1 MTRLCA
7 PTISALVLGS
17 LLAASSATAQPAET
31 SPANQLSPAEK
42 AAGWKLLFDG
52 KNTSA
57 WRAYKGKEFPTNG
70 WSIDDG
76 CIKTKADAKGA
87 PDIITT
93 DQYSD
98 FELSVEWKVAP
109 KGNSGIIYRLIEK
122 HDASWQTGPECQI
135 LDNAGNNVKS
145 DDPHAAGALYDL
157 YPPSAAAVCKPAG
170 EFNVA
175 RVVVQ
180 GGRVEHWLNGVKV
193 VAARMD
199 NDEWKQKIAASKFKA
214 YEGFGM
220 QPKGHVGLQHHGGDV
235 WFRNI
240 KIRDLSAPMPGEK
253 QLFNGKDL
261 TGWKPVLPD
270 NAKPE
275 NTWSVKDGVLVCL
288 GQPIGYIRT
297 EEKFTNYVLKVE
309 WRFNPITK
317 KAGNSGVLLRT
328 QEPDKVWPKS
338 VEAQLESGNAGDFWN
353 IEEFQMKTDPARLK
367 GRNTKHTHAAERPLG
382 EWNEYEIVVD
392 HGRITLKVNGDVL
405 NEARDVAEVPGT
417 ICLQSEGAEI
427 HFRSVRLAPIQ

>member
-1 MTRLCA
+1 MKQMRLPA
-7 PTISALVLGS
+7 FVAVS
-17 LLAASSATAQPAET
+17 LILASIAVGQTAAAGLP
-31 SPANQLSPAEK
+31 NQLTPAEK

-52 KNTSA
+52 KDSSA
-57 WRAYKGKEFPTNG
+57 WRAYKGKDFPTNG
-70 WSIDDG
+70 WTLEDG

-87 PDIITT
+87 PDIITR
-93 DQYSD
+93 DEYAD
-98 FELSVEWKVAP
+98 FELTVEWKVAP

-122 HDASWQTGPECQI
+122 HDATWQTGPECQI
-135 LDNAGNNVKS
+135 LDDAGSGVKP
-145 DDPHAAGALYDL
+145 DAPNAAGALYDL
-157 YPPSAAAVCKPAG
+157 YPPSAAKVCKPAG

-175 RVVVQ
+175 RVVVKH
-180 GGRVEHWLNGVKV
+180 GRVEHWLNGVKV
-193 VAARMD
+193 VEARMD

-214 YEGFGM
+214 YEGFGV
-220 QPKGHVGLQHHGGDV
+220 QPKGHIGLQHHGGDV

-240 KIRDLSAPMPGEK
+240 KIRDLTKPMPGEVK
-253 QLFNGKDL
+253 LFNRKDL

-275 NTWSVKDGVLVCL
+275 NTWSVKDGVLICL

-297 EEKFTNYVLKVE
+297 EKQYTNYVLKVE
-309 WRFNPITK
+309 WRFNPVTK

-353 IEEFQMKTDPARLK
+353 IDEFQMKTDPARLK
-367 GRNTKHTHAAERPLG
+367 GRNTKHTHSAERPIG
-382 EWNEYEIVVD
+382 EWNEYEIIVD
-392 HGRITLKVNGDVL
+392 HGRITLMVNGDVL
-405 NEARDVAEVPGT
+405 NEAWDVAEIPGT

-427 HFRSVRLAPIQ
+427 HFGDVRLAPIE